1 MTNSIVVKLEQPEQI
16 NDPLTELL
24 RNGARELISKAV
36 EAELSELL
44 AQFSELKIDGKQAVV
59 RNGYLPQRQVQTGL
73 GNVDVKIPKIR
84 DRSGQGIK
92 FNSKLIPPYLKR
104 TQRVEEFLPFLYLK
118 GVSTGDFSDALKVL
132 LGDDAK
138 GLSANTISR
147 LKADWQQEHKAWSK
161 RDLSL
166 KNYVYLWADGIHFNV
181 RGDND
186 KSCILVIMGATDKGK
201 KELVA
206 IEDGHRESEQSW
218 TEVLQDLRNR
228 NLNKAPKLAIGD
240 GALGFWKALAKVY
253 PETKGQRCWV
263 HKIANVLNKLPKSVQ
278 PKVKEAM
285 QDIWMAETR
294 EEAYTAFDNT
304 VKRFE
309 DKYQK
314 AMNCLEKDKTAMLAF
329 YDFPAKHWCHIRTSN
344 PIESTFATVR
354 LRTSKTRNCVS
365 RESIFAMVFKLVQCA
380 EKRWQ
385 RLHGFALMAD
395 IIDGVVFKNGIK
407 QVEEGD
413 RNAA

>member
-1 MTNSIVVKLEQPEQI
+1 MDNNNVVALSQPEDI

-24 RNGARELISKAV
+24 RQGAKELISKAV
-36 EAELSELL
+36 EAELIELL
-44 AQFSELKIDGKQAVV
+44 EQFNDVKIEGKQAVV
-59 RNGYLPQRQVQTGL
+59 RNGYLPQRQIQTGL
-73 GNVDVKIPKIR
+73 GHVEVKIPKVR

-104 TQRVEEFLPFLYLK
+104 AKSVEEFLPFLYLK

-132 LGDDAK
+132 LGDDAE
-138 GLSANTISR
+138 GLSAGTISR
-147 LKADWQQEHKAWSK
+147 LKEKWQHEHKAWSK
-161 RDLSL
+161 RDLSS
-166 KNYVYLWADGIHFNV
+166 KNYVYLWADGIYFNV

-186 KSCILVIMGATDKGK
+186 RSCMLVIMGATDKGK

-228 NLNKAPKLAIGD
+228 SLNKSPKLAIGD

-253 PETKGQRCWV
+253 PETRGQRCWV

-278 PKVKEAM
+278 PKVKESM

-294 EEAYTAFDNT
+294 KEAYAAFDST
-304 VKRFE
+304 VKRFG
-309 DKYQK
+309 DKYQR
-314 AMNCLEKDKTAMLAF
+314 AMNCLEKDKDAMLAF
-329 YDFPAKHWCHIRTSN
+329 YDFPARHWCHIRTSN

-354 LRTSKTRNCVS
+354 LRTHKTRNCVS
-365 RESIFAMVFKLVQCA
+365 RESIFAMVFKLVQGA

-395 IIDGVVFKNGIK
+395 VIEGVVFENGIK
-407 QVEEGD
+407 KEEKGDQV
-413 RNAA
+413 AV

>member
-1 MTNSIVVKLEQPEQI
+1 MDNNNVAALSQPEDI

-24 RNGARELISKAV
+24 RQGAKELISKAV
-36 EAELSELL
+36 EAELIELL
-44 AQFSELKIDGKQAVV
+44 EQFNDVKIEGKQAVV
-59 RNGYLPQRQVQTGL
+59 RNGYLPQRQIQTGL
-73 GNVDVKIPKIR
+73 GNVEIKIPKVR

-104 TQRVEEFLPFLYLK
+104 AESVEEFLPFLYLK

-132 LGDDAK
+132 LGDDAE
-138 GLSANTISR
+138 GLSAGTISR
-147 LKADWQQEHKAWSK
+147 LKEKWQHEHKAWSQ
-161 RDLSL
+161 RDLSS
-166 KNYVYLWADGIHFNV
+166 KNYVYLWADGIYFNV

-186 KSCILVIMGATDKGK
+186 RSCILVIMGATDKGK

-228 NLNKAPKLAIGD
+228 SLNKSPKLAIGD

-253 PETKGQRCWV
+253 PDTRGQRCWV

-278 PKVKEAM
+278 PKVKESM

-294 EEAYTAFDNT
+294 KEAYAAFDST
-304 VKRFE
+304 VKRFG
-309 DKYQK
+309 DKYQR
-314 AMNCLEKDKTAMLAF
+314 AMNCLEKDKDAMLAF
-329 YDFPAKHWCHIRTSN
+329 YDFPARHWCHIRTSN

-354 LRTSKTRNCVS
+354 LRTHKTRNCVS
-365 RESIFAMVFKLVQCA
+365 RASIFAMVFKLVQAA

-395 IIDGVVFKNGIK
+395 VIEGVVFENGIK
-407 QVEEGD
+407 KEEKGDQV
-413 RNAA
+413 AA

>member
-1 MTNSIVVKLEQPEQI
+1 MKNSNVVQLKQPELI

-24 RNGARELISKAV
+24 RNGAKNLISKAV
-36 EAELSELL
+36 EAELGELL
-44 AQFSELKIDGKQAVV
+44 AQFSDLQINGKQSVV
-59 RNGYLPQRQVQTGL
+59 RNGYLPQRQIQTGL

-104 TQRVEEFLPFLYLK
+104 TNRVEEFLPFLYLK
-118 GVSTGDFSDALKVL
+118 GVSTGDFSEALKVL

-147 LKADWQQEHKAWSK
+147 LKADWQDEHKAWSK

-166 KNYVYLWADGIHFNV
+166 KNYVYIWADGIHFNV

-186 KSCILVIMGATDKGK
+186 RSCILVIMGATDKGK
-201 KELVA
+201 KELIA

-228 NLNKAPKLAIGD
+228 KLDKAPKLAIGD

-253 PETKGQRCWV
+253 PETKCQRCWV
-263 HKIANVLNKLPKSVQ
+263 HKIANVLNKLPKLVQ
-278 PKVKEAM
+278 TKVKAAM

-294 EEAYTAFDNT
+294 EEAYAAFDNT

-309 DKYQK
+309 DKYRK
-314 AMNCLEKDKTAMLAF
+314 AMNCLLKDKAAMLAF
-329 YDFPAKHWCHIRTSN
+329 YDFPAEHWLHIRTSN

-354 LRTSKTRNCVS
+354 LRTIKTRNCVS
-365 RESIFAMVFKLVQCA
+365 RESIFAMVFKLVEGA

-385 RLHGFALMAD
+385 RLHGFALLAD
-395 IIDGVVFKNGIK
+395 VIEGIEFKNGVKKI
-407 QVEEGD
+407 EDDD
-413 RNAA
+413 RSAA

>member
-1 MTNSIVVKLEQPEQI
+1 MGNSNVVTMQQPEVI
-16 NDPLTELL
+16 DDPLTELL
-24 RNGARELISKAV
+24 RNGAKELISKAV
-36 EAELSELL
+36 EAELAELL
-44 AQFSELKIDGKQAVV
+44 CKFSAMKIEGKQAVV
-59 RNGYLPQRQVQTGL
+59 RNGYLPKRTIQTGL
-73 GNVDVKIPKIR
+73 GAVDVKIPKVR
-84 DRSGQGIK
+84 DRSGNGIK

-104 TQRVEEFLPFLYLK
+104 AKRVEEFLPFLYLK
-118 GVSTGDFSDALKVL
+118 GVSTGDFSEALKVL
-132 LGDDAK
+132 LGEDAK

-147 LKADWQQEHKAWSK
+147 LKADWVDEYKAWSK

-186 KSCILVIMGATDKGK
+186 RSCILVIIGATDKGK

-228 NLNKAPKLAIGD
+228 GLDKSPKLAIGD

-294 EEAYTAFDNT
+294 EDAYKAFDNT
-304 VKRFE
+304 INRFE
-309 DKYQK
+309 DKYRR
-314 AMNCLEKDKTAMLAF
+314 AMECLAKDKDAMLSF

-354 LRTSKTRNCVS
+354 LRTAKTRNCVS
-365 RESIFAMVFKLVQCA
+365 RESIFTMVFKLVQGA

-385 RLHGFALMAD
+385 RLHGFALLAD
-395 IIDGVVFKNGIK
+395 VIEGVPFKDGIK
-407 QVEEGD
+407 LVEKGD

>member
-1 MTNSIVVKLEQPEQI
+1 MSNNNLVTMQQPEI
-16 NDPLTELL
+16 IDDPLTELL

-36 EAELSELL
+36 EAELTELL
-44 AQFSELKIDGKQAVV
+44 SKVSDIKMGSKQAVV
-59 RNGYLPQRQVQTGL
+59 RNGYLPARQIQTGL
-73 GNVDVKIPKIR
+73 GAVDVKIPKIR
-84 DRSGQGIK
+84 DRSGNGIK

-104 TQRVEEFLPFLYLK
+104 TKRIEEFLPFLYLK
-118 GVSTGDFSDALKVL
+118 GVSTGDFSDALQAL
-132 LGDDAK
+132 LGENAK

-147 LKADWQQEHKAWSK
+147 LKADWTDEYTSWNK

-166 KNYVYLWADGIHFNV
+166 KNYVYLWVDGIHFNV
-181 RGDND
+181 RGDNNR
-186 KSCILVIMGATDKGK
+186 SCILVIIGATDKGK

-228 NLNKAPKLAIGD
+228 GLEKSPKLAIGD

-253 PETKGQRCWV
+253 PDTKGQRCWV

-278 PKVKEAM
+278 PKVKQAM

-294 EEAYTAFDNT
+294 EEAYKAFEHTIN
-304 VKRFE
+304 RFE
-309 DKYQK
+309 DKYRR
-314 AMNCLEKDKTAMLAF
+314 AMECLLKDKEAMLAF

-354 LRTSKTRNCVS
+354 LRTAKTRNCVS
-365 RESIFAMVFKLVQCA
+365 RESIFTMVFKLVQGA

-385 RLHGFALMAD
+385 RLHGFALLAD
-395 IIDGVVFKNGIK
+395 VIEGVPFKNGIK
-407 QVEEGD
+407 VVEKND

>member
-1 MTNSIVVKLEQPEQI
+1 MDNNNVVALSQPEDI

-24 RNGARELISKAV
+24 RQGAKELISKAV
-36 EAELSELL
+36 EAELIELL
-44 AQFSELKIDGKQAVV
+44 EQFNDVKIEGKQAVV
-59 RNGYLPQRQVQTGL
+59 RNGYLPQRQIQTGL
-73 GNVDVKIPKIR
+73 GHVEVKIPKVR

-104 TQRVEEFLPFLYLK
+104 AKSVEEFLPFLYLK

-132 LGDDAK
+132 LGDDAE
-138 GLSANTISR
+138 GLSAGTISR
-147 LKADWQQEHKAWSK
+147 LKEKWQHEHKAWSK
-161 RDLSL
+161 RDLSS
-166 KNYVYLWADGIHFNV
+166 KNYVYLWADGIYFNV

-186 KSCILVIMGATDKGK
+186 RSCILVIMGATDKGK

-228 NLNKAPKLAIGD
+228 SLNKSPKLAIGD

-253 PETKGQRCWV
+253 PETRGQRCWV

-278 PKVKEAM
+278 PKVKESM

-294 EEAYTAFDNT
+294 KEAYAAFDST
-304 VKRFE
+304 VKRFG
-309 DKYQK
+309 DKYQR
-314 AMNCLEKDKTAMLAF
+314 AMNCLEKDKDAMLAF
-329 YDFPAKHWCHIRTSN
+329 YDFPARHWCHIRTSN

-354 LRTSKTRNCVS
+354 LRTHKTRNCVS
-365 RESIFAMVFKLVQCA
+365 RESIFAMVFKLVQGA

-395 IIDGVVFKNGIK
+395 VIEGVVFENGIK
-407 QVEEGD
+407 KEEKGDQV
-413 RNAA
+413 AV

>member
-1 MTNSIVVKLEQPEQI
+1 MDNNNVVALSQPEDI

-24 RNGARELISKAV
+24 RQGAKELISKAV
-36 EAELSELL
+36 EAELIELL
-44 AQFSELKIDGKQAVV
+44 EQFNDVKIEGKQAVV
-59 RNGYLPQRQVQTGL
+59 RNGYLPQRQIQTGL
-73 GNVDVKIPKIR
+73 GNVEVKIPKVR

-104 TQRVEEFLPFLYLK
+104 AKSVEEFLPFLYLK

-132 LGDDAK
+132 LGDDAE
-138 GLSANTISR
+138 GLSAGTISR
-147 LKADWQQEHKAWSK
+147 LKEKWQHEHKAWSK
-161 RDLSL
+161 RDLSS
-166 KNYVYLWADGIHFNV
+166 KNYVYLWADGIYFNV

-186 KSCILVIMGATDKGK
+186 RSCILVIMGATDKGK

-228 NLNKAPKLAIGD
+228 SLNKSPKLAIGD

-253 PETKGQRCWV
+253 PETRGQRCWV

-278 PKVKEAM
+278 PKVKESM

-294 EEAYTAFDNT
+294 KEAYAAFDST
-304 VKRFE
+304 VKRFG
-309 DKYQK
+309 DKYQR
-314 AMNCLEKDKTAMLAF
+314 AMNCLEKDKDAMLAF
-329 YDFPAKHWCHIRTSN
+329 YDFPARHWCHIRTSN

-354 LRTSKTRNCVS
+354 LRTHKTRNCVS
-365 RESIFAMVFKLVQCA
+365 RESIFAMVFKLVQGA

-395 IIDGVVFKNGIK
+395 VIEGVVFENGIK
-407 QVEEGD
+407 KEEKGDQV
-413 RNAA
+413 AA

>member
-1 MTNSIVVKLEQPEQI
+1 MSNNNLVTMQQPEI
-16 NDPLTELL
+16 IDDPLTELL

-36 EAELSELL
+36 EAELTELL
-44 AQFSELKIDGKQAVV
+44 SKVSDIKMGSKQAVV
-59 RNGYLPQRQVQTGL
+59 RNGYLPARQIQTGL
-73 GNVDVKIPKIR
+73 GAVDVKIPKIR
-84 DRSGQGIK
+84 DRSGNGIK

-104 TQRVEEFLPFLYLK
+104 AKRIEEFLPFLYLK
-118 GVSTGDFSDALKVL
+118 GVSTGDFSDALQAL
-132 LGDDAK
+132 LGENAK

-147 LKADWQQEHKAWSK
+147 LKADWTVEYTSWNK

-166 KNYVYLWADGIHFNV
+166 KNYVYLWADGIYFNV
-181 RGDND
+181 RGDNNR
-186 KSCILVIMGATDKGK
+186 SCILVIIGATDKGK

-228 NLNKAPKLAIGD
+228 GLDQSPKLAIGD

-253 PETKGQRCWV
+253 PDTKGQRCWV

-278 PKVKEAM
+278 PKVKQAM

-294 EEAYTAFDNT
+294 EEAYKAFEHTIN
-304 VKRFE
+304 RFE
-309 DKYQK
+309 DKYRR
-314 AMNCLEKDKTAMLAF
+314 AMECLLKDKEAMLAF
-329 YDFPAKHWCHIRTSN
+329 YNFPAKHWCHIRTSN

-354 LRTSKTRNCVS
+354 LRTAKTRNCVS
-365 RESIFAMVFKLVQCA
+365 RESIFTMVFKLVQGA

-385 RLHGFALMAD
+385 RLHGFALLAD
-395 IIDGVVFKNGIK
+395 VIEGVPFKNGIK
-407 QVEEGD
+407 VVEKND

>member
-1 MTNSIVVKLEQPEQI
+1 MSNNNLVTMQQPVI
-16 NDPLTELL
+16 IDDPLTELL

-36 EAELSELL
+36 EAELTELL
-44 AQFSELKIDGKQAVV
+44 SKVSDIKMGSKQAVV
-59 RNGYLPQRQVQTGL
+59 RNGYLPARQIQTGL
-73 GNVDVKIPKIR
+73 GAVDVKIPKIR
-84 DRSGQGIK
+84 DRSGNGIK

-104 TQRVEEFLPFLYLK
+104 AKRIEEFLPFLYLK
-118 GVSTGDFSDALKVL
+118 GVSTGDFSDALQAL
-132 LGDDAK
+132 LGENAK

-147 LKADWQQEHKAWSK
+147 LKADWTVEYTSWNK

-166 KNYVYLWADGIHFNV
+166 KNYVYLWADGIYFNV
-181 RGDND
+181 RGDNNR
-186 KSCILVIMGATDKGK
+186 SCILVIIGATDKGK

-228 NLNKAPKLAIGD
+228 GLDQSPKLAIGD

-253 PETKGQRCWV
+253 PDTKGQRCWV

-278 PKVKEAM
+278 PKVKQAM

-294 EEAYTAFDNT
+294 EGAYKAFEHTIN
-304 VKRFE
+304 RFE
-309 DKYQK
+309 DKYRR
-314 AMNCLEKDKTAMLAF
+314 AMECLIKDKEAMLAF

-354 LRTSKTRNCVS
+354 LRTAKTRNCVS
-365 RESIFAMVFKLVQCA
+365 RESIFTMVFKLVQGA

-385 RLHGFALMAD
+385 RLHGFALLAD
-395 IIDGVVFKNGIK
+395 VIEGVPFKNGIK
-407 QVEEGD
+407 VVEKND

>member
-1 MTNSIVVKLEQPEQI
+1 MANNNVVTLEQPEAI

-24 RNGARELISKAV
+24 RNGAKQLISKAV

-44 AQFSELKIDGKQAVV
+44 AQFSDVKIDGKQAVV

-73 GNVDVKIPKIR
+73 GYVDVKIPKVR

-104 TQRVEEFLPFLYLK
+104 ATRVEEFLPYLYLK

-147 LKADWQQEHKAWSK
+147 LKEGWKDEYKAWNK

-166 KNYVYLWADGIHFNV
+166 KNYVYIWADGIHFNV

-186 KSCILVIMGATDKGK
+186 RSCILVIIGATDKGK
-201 KELVA
+201 KELIA
-206 IEDGHRESEQSW
+206 IEDGFRESEQSW

-228 NLNKAPKLAIGD
+228 HLDKAPKLAIGD

-285 QDIWMAETR
+285 QDIWMADSR

-304 VKRFE
+304 VKRF
-309 DKYQK
+309 DAKYAR
-314 AMNCLEKDKTAMLAF
+314 AMKCLVKDKVAMLAF
-329 YDFPAKHWCHIRTSN
+329 YDFPAEHWRHIRTSN
-344 PIESTFATVR
+344 PIESTFSTVR
-354 LRTSKTRNCVS
+354 LRTTKTRNCVS
-365 RESIFAMVFKLVQCA
+365 NESIFTMVFKLVQGA

-395 IIDGVVFKNGIK
+395 IIEGVEFKNGIK

-413 RNAA
+413 RSAA

>member
-1 MTNSIVVKLEQPEQI
+1 MNNNNVVALSQPEVI

-24 RNGARELISKAV
+24 RKGAKELISKAV
-36 EAELSELL
+36 EVELNELL
-44 AQFSELKIDGKQAVV
+44 AQFDDVKIDGKQAVV
-59 RNGYLPQRQVQTGL
+59 RNGYLPQRQIQTGL
-73 GNVDVKIPKIR
+73 GNVEVKIPKVR

-104 TQRVEEFLPFLYLK
+104 AKKVEEFLPFLYLK

-138 GLSANTISR
+138 GLSAGTISR
-147 LKADWQQEHKAWSK
+147 LKEEWQHEHKAWSK
-161 RDLSL
+161 RDLSS
-166 KNYVYLWADGIHFNV
+166 KHYVYLWADGIYFNV

-186 KSCILVIMGATDKGK
+186 RSCILVIMGATDKGK

-206 IEDGHRESEQSW
+206 IEDGHRESEKSW

-228 NLNKAPKLAIGD
+228 NLNKSPKLAIGD

-294 EEAYTAFDNT
+294 KEAYTAFDNT
-304 VKRFE
+304 VKRFG
-309 DKYQK
+309 DKYSR
-314 AMNCLEKDKTAMLAF
+314 AMNCLEKDKDAMLAF
-329 YDFPAKHWCHIRTSN
+329 YDFPARHWCHIRTSN

-354 LRTSKTRNCVS
+354 LRTNKTRNCVS
-365 RESIFAMVFKLVQCA
+365 RDSIFAMVFKLVQGA

-395 IIDGVVFKNGIK
+395 VIEGVIFENGIK
-407 QVEEGD
+407 KEEKGD
-413 RNAA
+413 GIAA